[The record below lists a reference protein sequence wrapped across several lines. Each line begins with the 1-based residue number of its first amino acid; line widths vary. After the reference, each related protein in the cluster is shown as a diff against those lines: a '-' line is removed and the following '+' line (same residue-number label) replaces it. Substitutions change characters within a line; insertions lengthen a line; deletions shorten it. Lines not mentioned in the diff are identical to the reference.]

1 MMRKTPLLPVANST
15 LEFTAGA
22 VDNTLKLS
30 KDLTVQAL
38 ELTAS
43 VLKAFN
49 FFPFDKM
56 GGLVHAL
63 EVAAQTV
70 KGSSEITGN
79 AMQLAIDKTE
89 QAFKQAIDSV
99 NIADQ
104 FVISSVY
111 DNKVTASILGSSLN
125 SRLSF
130 SDIQLSIRKDD
141 QDISV
146 SQCYADFKASGCKE
160 IIVYLPGLFC
170 DEYVWTRPV
179 LRDQQTSKDQVY
191 MADHFLSK
199 GFFSI
204 IVRYNNGKPVPENGK
219 ELYELLSSFLTQ
231 DEKVKLHVIAYS
243 LGGLLLRSALYH
255 AEREVN
261 DWLFRGRFKKLI
273 LISSPD
279 GGSYLEKIGYFLGHG
294 LLISPPVLL
303 KIIGFIAT
311 MRSDGIKDLSHG
323 AITRDKVPFFNWHL
337 VRYFRSQYKGELDGS
352 DVYQFYSVLYE
363 TETPN
368 PIEKF
373 FGDGVVELGS
383 LSYLKER
390 YFKDQ
395 PSPEKRV
402 FEIKGENHF
411 SVLDSKFLQE
421 KIEKILLEE

>member
-1 MMRKTPLLPVANST
+1 MRKTPLLPITNNT

-22 VDNTLKLS
+22 VDHTLKLS
-30 KDLTVQAL
+30 KDLTVQVL
-38 ELTAS
+38 ELTAA

-49 FFPFDKM
+49 FFPFNKM
-56 GGLVHAL
+56 GGLVEAL
-63 EVAAQTV
+63 EAGAQAV
-70 KGSSEITGN
+70 KNSSEVTGN
-79 AMQLAIDKTE
+79 AIQLAIEKTE

-104 FVISSVY
+104 FVIRSVY

-125 SRLSF
+125 SRISF
-130 SDIQLSIRKDD
+130 SDIQMSIRSNNE
-141 QDISV
+141 DISV
-146 SQCYADFKASGCKE
+146 EQCFEDFKASGCKQLV
-160 IIVYLPGLFC
+160 VYLPGLFC
-170 DEYVWTRPV
+170 DEYVWTKPV
-179 LRDQQTSKDQVY
+179 HREQQVVNDQVY
-191 MADHFLSK
+191 LADHLK
-199 GFFSI
+199 EKDFFPVI
-204 IVRYNNGKPVPENGK
+204 IRYNNGKPVPENGK
-219 ELYELLSSFLTQ
+219 ELYQLLKLFLAQ
-231 DEKVKLHVIAYS
+231 DDKIKLHVIAYS
-243 LGGLLLRSALYH
+243 LGGLLLRSALYY

-261 DWLFRGRFKKLI
+261 DWLFRERLKKLV

-303 KIIGFIAT
+303 KIIGFIGN

-323 AITRDKVPFFNWHL
+323 VITRDKVSLFNWHL
-337 VRYFRSQYKGELDGS
+337 LRYFRSQYKGELDGS

-383 LSYLKER
+383 LSYLRER
-390 YFKDQ
+390 YFAEQ
-395 PSPEKRV
+395 TNPEKRV

-421 KIEKILLEE
+421 KIEVILTEA